1 MEGTMG
7 QHHKKPTTLLALTL
21 LLAGC
26 QPDDTRGTPHQVH
39 ITNTTDL
46 YILAPGQV
54 FLPPHVVQE
63 VHKYPNECFPNTLR
77 EYDPANL
84 QKFDIPSRP
93 VTLTTARW
101 CDGDVSVIYSS
112 TAVPSTQPTPGS

>member
-1 MEGTMG
+1 MG

-46 YILAPGQV
+46 YILAPPDNY
-54 FLPPHVVQE
+54 LPPHTTQE
-63 VHKYPNECFPNTLR
+63 VHKYPNECFAGGTQDLK

-84 QKFDIPSRP
+84 QKFDTPMQP
-93 VTLTTARW
+93 VTLTQTSW
-101 CDGDVSVIYSS
+101 CDGDVSVIYAP
-112 TAVPSTQPTPGS
+112 TAAPSTQPTPRS